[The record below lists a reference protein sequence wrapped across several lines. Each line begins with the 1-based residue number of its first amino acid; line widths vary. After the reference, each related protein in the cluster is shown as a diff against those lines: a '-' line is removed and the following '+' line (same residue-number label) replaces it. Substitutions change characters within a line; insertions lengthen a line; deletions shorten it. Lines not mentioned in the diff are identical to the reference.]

1 MPELPEVERARAAI
15 DAAGLGRRIADVDDT
30 DTYECRPHLP
40 GEIRQALLGRALT
53 AAHRRGKTM
62 WCDTSGVGRAR
73 TPGPILGLHLG
84 MAGRIVISPAGA
96 RGSSDASDGLGAS
109 VETVEGGDPRPRRAL
124 PGQTRWNRFTIFFAD
139 GGSLVLL
146 DPRRLGRVRLE
157 PAVHVLG
164 PDALTITVGQFRVAM
179 ARGTA
184 PVKARLLDQSAIAG
198 VGNLLADEALW
209 QARIDPRRPVQ
220 SLTPDDVTRLHRAV
234 RRAVAAAVRLGG
246 AHTGDVI
253 GHRRPGGRCPRCGTE
268 LQHGTVGGRST
279 WWCPLEQI

>member
-15 DAAGLGRRIADVDDT
+15 EVAGLGRRIADVDDT
-30 DTYECRPHLP
+30 DTYECRPHTP
-40 GEIRQALLGRALT
+40 GEIRQALVGRALT

-62 WCDTSGVGRAR
+62 WCDTSGVGRSR

-84 MAGRIVISPAGA
+84 MAGRIVISPALRAG
-96 RGSSDASDGLGAS
+96 RTASG
-109 VETVEGGDPRPRRAL
+109 ETVEGGDPRPRRAL
-124 PGQTRWNRFTIFFAD
+124 PGETRWNRFTLFFAD

-146 DPRRLGRVRLE
+146 DPRRLGRVRLD
-157 PAVHVLG
+157 PAVDVLG
-164 PDALTITVGQFRVAM
+164 PDALTITVGQFRVVM

-184 PVKARLLDQSAIAG
+184 PVKARLLDQTAIAG

-220 SLTPDDVTRLHRAV
+220 SLTPTDVTHLHRAV

-253 GHRRPGGRCPRCGTE
+253 THRRPGGQCPRCGTE
-268 LQHGTVGGRST
+268 LRHGTVGGRST
-279 WWCPLEQI
+279 WWCPQEQV